1 MYSADADKVKG
12 SATIIKIR
20 MHELTERELY
30 QALEYAKSL
39 DENAGRRILEQ
50 FQLDQIALAQ
60 TIFGIFPAVIAEKNQ
75 DMANLFMDLC
85 FDVICVYQ
93 KAFGPLPSQK
103 DMDLDWL
110 EKQAMLLDAELQ
122 SLMTDKHM
130 DGKIR
135 EKLQDRLRQ
144 RSLDETGQAGLVNF
158 MNAAIDDFA
167 SENPV
172 RVSAIKTTQTMIF
185 VVIRLFNSLYSHA
198 AKE

>member
-1 MYSADADKVKG
+1 
-12 SATIIKIR
+12 

-39 DENAGRRILEQ
+39 DQNTGRRILEQ
-50 FQLDQIALAQ
+50 FQLDQFALAQ
-60 TIFGIFPAVIAEKNQ
+60 TIFGIFPAVIAEQNQ

-103 DMDLDWL
+103 DVDPDWM

-122 SLMTDKHM
+122 SLMTDSHM
-130 DGKIR
+130 DAKIR
-135 EKLQDRLRQ
+135 EKLQDRLLQ
-144 RSLDETGQAGLVNF
+144 RSLDETGQKGLVNF
-158 MNAAIDDFA
+158 MTTAIDDFA

-172 RVSAIKTTQTMIF
+172 RVPAIRTSQTMIF
-185 VVIRLFNSLYSHA
+185 VVTRLFNNLYSHA
-198 AKE
+198 AKK